1 MMAQKI
7 ITGCAT
13 RHFLHGLFSEGGKPG
28 HDDDGDIDENR
39 RPQP

>member
-13 RHFLHGLFSEGGKPG
+13 GHFLHGLLGEGGKPG
-28 HDDDGDIDENR
+28 HDG
-39 RPQP
+39 

>member
-13 RHFLHGLFSEGGKPG
+13 GHFLHGLFSEGGTQGPIPRG
-28 HDDDGDIDENR
+28 LSVASWG
-39 RPQP
+39 

>member
-13 RHFLHGLFSEGGKPG
+13 GHFLHGLFSEGGKPG
-28 HDDDGDIDENR
+28 DNESL
-39 RPQP
+39 

>member
-13 RHFLHGLFSEGGKPG
+13 GHFLHGLLGEGGKPG
-28 HDDDGDIDENR
+28 DNESL
-39 RPQP
+39 